1 MFKGHSV
8 VTEKAAEGERKRGE
22 DAHHAD
28 LPLAHHVPQEKI
40 RRDSDDHRQ
49 QREQELAQREPEEQA
64 LVVVADFF
72 VDAYFDRGSPPINA

>member
-8 VTEKAAEGERKRGE
+8 VAEKAAEGERKGGE

-28 LPLAHHVPQEKI
+28 LPLADHVPQEKI
-40 RRDSDDHRQ
+40 CRDSNDHRQ
-49 QREQELAQREPEEQA
+49 QREQELTQREPEEQA
-64 LVVVADFF
+64 LVIVADFF